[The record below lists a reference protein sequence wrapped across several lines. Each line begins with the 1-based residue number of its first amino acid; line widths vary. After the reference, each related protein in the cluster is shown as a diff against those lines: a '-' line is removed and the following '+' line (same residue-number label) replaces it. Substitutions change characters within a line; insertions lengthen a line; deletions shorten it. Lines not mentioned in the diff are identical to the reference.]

1 MLKIISIIGARP
13 QFIKAVPVS
22 RAINEF
28 NAKHDGFKSR
38 IREILVHTGQH
49 YDYNMSDIF
58 FKELDLK
65 KPDYYL
71 KVGSHSHGRQTALML
86 ERIEGVLKKES
97 PDLVLVYGD
106 TNSTLAGALA
116 ARKLHILLAHI
127 EAGLRS
133 YNMNM
138 PEEVNRTVVDRVSD
152 ILFCPSKTAVD
163 NLRLEGI
170 RNSSSRT
177 FPKVF
182 LAGDVMYDAVLCYL
196 TVAKKR
202 SRILEKLSLTPKGY
216 YLATVHRAENT
227 DDRRRLKPI
236 LEGLS
241 KIAEDKAPVI
251 FPIHPRA
258 KNAVRTFRMEGA
270 LQFLKVI
277 EPVSYLDMLML
288 EKNARAVLTDS
299 GGVQK
304 EAYFLNVPC
313 VTLRDETE
321 WVETVDSKVNILTG
335 ADKKK
340 IYKAVEKEVKFDK
353 KKTRLYG
360 DGKAAE
366 RIIGV
371 IASQLS
377 VRDKR

>member
-1 MLKIISIIGARP
+1 
-13 QFIKAVPVS
+13 
-22 RAINEF
+22 
-28 NAKHDGFKSR
+28 
-38 IREILVHTGQH
+38 
-49 YDYNMSDIF
+49 
-58 FKELDLK
+58 
-65 KPDYYL
+65 
-71 KVGSHSHGRQTALML
+71 
-86 ERIEGVLKKES
+86 
-97 PDLVLVYGD
+97 
-106 TNSTLAGALA
+106 
-116 ARKLHILLAHI
+116 
-127 EAGLRS
+127 
-133 YNMNM
+133 
-138 PEEVNRTVVDRVSD
+138 
-152 ILFCPSKTAVD
+152 
-163 NLRLEGI
+163 
-170 RNSSSRT
+170 
-177 FPKVF
+177 
-182 LAGDVMYDAVLCYL
+182 MYDAVLCHL

-202 SRILEKLSLTPKGY
+202 SHILEKLSLTPKGY

-241 KIAEDKAPVI
+241 KIAKDKAPVI

-258 KNAVRTFRMEGA
+258 KNAIRSIRMEGA

-321 WVETVDSKVNILTG
+321 WVETVDSGVNILTG

-340 IYKAVEKEVKFDK
+340 IYKAVEREVKFDK

-371 IASQLS
+371 IASHIG
-377 VRDKR
+377 